1 MKTMTLKRAGVLFL
15 LVIVSFLV
23 IALFA
28 EEEKVIPLKDTPAA
42 VKATIEK
49 QAEGKKIGDIE
60 LKTKDGKSIYEVELK
75 EDGKEKIFMVDADG
89 KFLGFGEVEEDEGEE
104 QHEKEGKEGKECKEG
119 KENEDKDDTE
129 KGEIAI
135 SELPALVRQSAEKY
149 LGDLKSAEAKK
160 ELENNVTTYDVEV
173 KKDGAEVS
181 AEFSESGEII
191 EMEKKLKPSQLPPA
205 IVAAV
210 MAQYPGA
217 KIKEAIEIKPFENG
231 QEKPLN
237 YEVMIIA
244 EIKFSADGVF
254 IPETQTEKET
264 KKEKE

>member
-28 EEEKVIPLKDTPAA
+28 EEEKVIPLKDIPEA

-49 QAEGKKIGDIE
+49 QAAGKQLGDIE
-60 LKTKDGKSIYEVELK
+60 IKSKDGKSIYEVELK
-75 EDGKEKIFMVDADG
+75 EDGKEKTFMVDADG

-104 QHEKEGKEGKECKEG
+104 QHEKEAKEDEE
-119 KENEDKDDTE
+119 EEDKDDDE
-129 KGEIAI
+129 KNEIAI
-135 SELPALVRQSAEKY
+135 SELPAAVRQSAEKY

-181 AEFSESGEII
+181 AEFNESGVII
-191 EMEKKLKPSQLPPA
+191 EMEKKIKPSQLPPA
-205 IVAAV
+205 ILAAIK
-210 MAQYPGA
+210 AKYPEA
-217 KIKEAIEIKPFENG
+217 KIKGAIEIKPFENG
-231 QEKPLN
+231 QEKKDLT

-244 EIKFSADGVF
+244 EVKFSADGTF
-254 IPETQTEKET
+254 IPETETEKET
-264 KKEKE
+264 EKEKEND

>member
-28 EEEKVIPLKDTPAA
+28 EEEKVIPLNDTPAA

-49 QAEGKKIGDIE
+49 QAAGKQLGDIE
-60 LKTKDGKSIYEVELK
+60 IKSKDGKSIYEVELK
-75 EDGKEKIFMVDADG
+75 EDGKEKTFMVDADG
-89 KFLGFGEVEEDEGEE
+89 KFLGFGEVEE
-104 QHEKEGKEGKECKEG
+104 KEGKECKEG
-119 KENEDKDDTE
+119 KEGKENEDKDDAE

-181 AEFSESGEII
+181 AEFNESGEII

-244 EIKFSADGVF
+244 EIKVSADGKF
-254 IPETQTEKET
+254 IPETEKETEKE
-264 KKEKE
+264 KE